1 MLTLFLRVGGQL
13 TTDAPSMGVVTS
25 AEHAAVKDLHAS
37 AEFFHSDHAHTDYV
51 ARSNGG
57 ASWVSPPLATECE
70 LQKSR
75 IKASLWIGTN
85 AKATDFTVQL
95 SHWTKGGDWSSLCE
109 TTVNT
114 LSRKVDDPTLPG
126 KGMIAVMGAARQSG
140 EAHLVALML
149 TRFCFCVPLPPTRVR
164 SQRWFQRRAAPRNG
178 IARRCSG
185 SRGRSP

>member
-1 MLTLFLRVGGQL
+1 
-13 TTDAPSMGVVTS
+13 MGVVTS

-70 LQKSR
+70 LQKSK
-75 IKASLWIGTN
+75 INLSLWIGTN

-126 KGMIAVMGAARQSG
+126 KGMIAVMGA
-140 EAHLVALML
+140 
-149 TRFCFCVPLPPTRVR
+149 
-164 SQRWFQRRAAPRNG
+164 RAPV
-178 IARRCSG
+178 
-185 SRGRSP
+185 